1 MELEREREC
10 AARETEKEKS
20 VCEWCAFMVER
31 ERESFL
37 IASAKQKKKRY
48 ISSHTIWGRVNGLT

>member
-31 ERESFL
+31 ERVSFL
-37 IASAKQKKKRY
+37 VASAK
-48 ISSHTIWGRVNGLT
+48 